1 MSKPVEKVHEDV
13 LRSYDIRI
21 ANAEAKLTELYEG
34 KREYINRHNLNPKPP
49 AGKPRG

>member
-34 KREYINRHNLNPKPP
+34 KREYINRHNLNEKLP
-49 AGKPRG
+49 ARKR